1 MRIQDNYKNVIRE
14 ELESKVRENLSTEE
28 GIRLKTERSEQ
39 VEGAFGV
46 MKQDMKFTR
55 FHRKNLKNVRMEF
68 ILNCLVI

>member
-1 MRIQDNYKNVIRE
+1 MIRE

-46 MKQDMKFTR
+46 MKQD
-55 FHRKNLKNVRMEF
+55 RKIHQIPQKESEKCKNGIHTELPG
-68 ILNCLVI
+68 I